1 MKELSILFGH
11 YPRTIN
17 RAGLIVRPKQPYVDW
32 ANSVDDDGPRA
43 DLQALRASPSIYLVE
58 SIDFLEDFKLL
69 VDDTWEWIFK
79 EQLNGWMRA
88 PDSWPEELTREMFL
102 EWFDCELSTMIWD
115 MLKTK
120 IKPGI

>member
-1 MKELSILFGH
+1 LFGH

-43 DLQALRASPSIYLVE
+43 DLRKLREEPSIYLVE
-58 SIDFLEDFKLL
+58 PIDFLEDFDLL

-79 EQLNGWMRA
+79 EQLNGWMR
-88 PDSWPEELTREMFL
+88 DRKYWPKELTREMFHD
-102 EWFDCELSTMIWD
+102 WFDCELSTMIWD
-115 MLKTK
+115 MLKSR
-120 IKPGI
+120 IKPAL